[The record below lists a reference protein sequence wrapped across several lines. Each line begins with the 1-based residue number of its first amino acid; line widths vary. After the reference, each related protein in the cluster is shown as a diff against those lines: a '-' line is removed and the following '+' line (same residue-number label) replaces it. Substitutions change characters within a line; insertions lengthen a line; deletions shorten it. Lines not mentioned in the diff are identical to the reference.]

1 MRTNGNRS
9 NINLN
14 VPTILKQKLLD
25 YAYHNG
31 YTLTQAIVI
40 LLNNALEHYN
50 IEYWSSELPLNEKG
64 ER

>member
-1 MRTNGNRS
+1 MSAKENRS

-14 VPTILKQKLLD
+14 VPTILKKKLLN

-40 LLNNALEHYN
+40 LLNNAIEHYD
-50 IEYWSSELPLNEKG
+50 IEYWSRELPYNEKG

>member
-1 MRTNGNRS
+1 MSAKNNRS

-14 VPTILKQKLLD
+14 VPTVLKEKLLN

-40 LLNNALEHYN
+40 LLNNAIEHYD
-50 IEYWSSELPLNEKG
+50 IEYWSRELPYNEKG